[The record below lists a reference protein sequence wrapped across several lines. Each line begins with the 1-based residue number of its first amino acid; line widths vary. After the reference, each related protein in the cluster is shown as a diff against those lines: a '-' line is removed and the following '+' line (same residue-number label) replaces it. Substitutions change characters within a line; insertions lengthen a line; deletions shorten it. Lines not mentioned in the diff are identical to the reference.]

1 MKLLTLI
8 LAAILQII
16 PAGQAWL
23 RQIQPRDSILIA
35 DQVEYGF
42 QLDSVPAGTTL
53 ALPDLRDASND
64 TLTLVRSW
72 QLDTLSTLRVR
83 QPGRKDRAE
92 LYNIRGS
99 IVLAPFEEGT
109 YHLPP
114 IPVLRNGKDTL
125 LFEALQMEVK
135 TMPVDTATFQIH
147 DIKGQLNYPLTFR
160 ELLPWLGALF
170 GLAGLV
176 MILVYLVKRRRR
188 KVSGEA
194 KPKDPAYIIALRE
207 LDKWRGD
214 RFWAPDKQKAFYSGI
229 TDALKNYMEDRFG
242 IDAPEMTTA
251 ELFAA
256 LGQAEDLPEELREE
270 TRAVFEC
277 ADFVKF
283 AKHVASEEENARALP
298 TAVRFVTSTYQTVL
312 EEEQK
317 GDHEL

>member
-1 MKLLTLI
+1 MKLLMLI
-8 LAAILQII
+8 LAAMLQVV
-16 PAGQAWL
+16 PAGKAWL
-23 RQIQPRDSILIA
+23 RQLQPRDSILIA
-35 DQVEYGF
+35 DQIEYGF

-53 ALPDLRDASND
+53 ALPDLREASND

-72 QLDTLSTLRVR
+72 QLDTLATLRVR

-114 IPVLRNGKDTL
+114 IPVLRDGKDTL

-135 TMPVDTATFQIH
+135 TMPVDTATFEIH
-147 DIKGQLNYPLTFR
+147 DIKGQLHYPLTFR
-160 ELLPWLGALF
+160 EMLPWIGGAML
-170 GLAGLV
+170 LASLV
-176 MILVYLVKRRRR
+176 VLLVWLVRRRR
-188 KVSGEA
+188 TQGGGEA
-194 KPKDPAYIIALRE
+194 AKKDPAYIVALRE

-229 TDALKNYMEDRFG
+229 TDALKNYIEDRFG

-256 LGQAEDLPEELREE
+256 LKQAEDLPEELREE
-270 TRAVFEC
+270 TRGVFEC

-283 AKHVASEEENARALP
+283 AKHIASEEENARALP

-317 GDHEL
+317 GEHEL

>member
-317 GDHEL
+317 NEHEL